1 MPERVSAAGALQRPR
16 LSLVI
21 PVYNEEKIIAELH
34 RRLAFLASLP
44 GIDGAWEVVF
54 VDDGSKDTSRVLL
67 AELAQ
72 AEPRYRIIGFSR
84 NFGHQ
89 AAITAGLDRADGDV
103 VAVLDADLQ
112 DPPEVLAEMLD
123 KVAAGFDVVYGVR
136 KKRHE
141 ETFFKLFTA
150 KVFYR
155 LMRMMTGVA
164 IPVDAGDFRVMT
176 RPVVVTLRAL
186 REQHRFVRGMVA
198 WVGFRQTAL
207 YYDREARF
215 AGETKY
221 PLRRM
226 LQFALDGLTSFSIV
240 PLRVA
245 TWLGVTAG
253 VLALVMGC
261 AFVLIKLFL
270 PSIVLPG
277 WTGIMVAIAFG
288 FSAQL
293 LMTGILGEYIGR
305 IYEEIKRRPLYIV
318 SEETNFPEARLHA
331 TERVVGADS
340 TRPPPARQASR

>member
-1 MPERVSAAGALQRPR
+1 MQRPR

-21 PVYNEEKIIAELH
+21 PVYNEEKTLPELH
-34 RRLAFLASLP
+34 RRLALLTALP
-44 GIDGAWEVVF
+44 GVGEAWEVVF
-54 VDDGSKDTSRVLL
+54 VDDGSKDASHAVL

-72 AEPRYRIIGFSR
+72 AEPRYRIIRFSR

-89 AAITAGLDRADGDV
+89 AAITAGLDRADGDA

-112 DPPEVLAEMLD
+112 DPPEVLQEMLE
-123 KVAAGFDVVYGVR
+123 KVGEGHDVVYGVR
-136 KKRHE
+136 KKRHQ
-141 ETFFKLFTA
+141 ETLFKLATA

-155 LMRMMTGVA
+155 LMRAMTGVE

-176 RPVVVTLRAL
+176 RPVVMTLRAL

-240 PLRVA
+240 PLRLA
-245 TWLGVTAG
+245 TWLGVIAG
-253 VLALVMGC
+253 ILSLLMGC
-261 AFVLIKLFL
+261 VFVLIKLFM

-277 WTGIMVAIAFG
+277 WTGIMVAVAFG

-318 SEETNFPEARLHA
+318 AHETNFADVQREA
-331 TERVVGADS
+331 TERVVGAES
-340 TRPPPARQASR
+340 TRPPAARQASH